1 MTEERDGGNIA
12 LHIRRQIFEI
22 GLLIE
27 NSISRL
33 TLVPPFRSEEQR
45 NRCFV
50 FPFLFHPRNDSCLSL
65 VIKGRIRYPI
75 DETIP
80 KEKWQLRL
88 SSRSVFVFGIAP
100 KCGGNSVKSAR
111 SNSRL
116 VLLVSSSSS
125 RLRFISQA
133 SHRFEPAFIALTAV
147 KLAKLCDEYDRGG
160 GNCLV
165 TPSPLPG
172 ILAKNA
178 SLK

>member
-1 MTEERDGGNIA
+1 MKRSQ
-12 LHIRRQIFEI
+12 RRS
-22 GLLIE
+22 G
-27 NSISRL
+27 SCDSRL
-33 TLVPPFRSEEQR
+33 DPFSFSELRQNAAETAL
-45 NRCFV
+45 NR
-50 FPFLFHPRNDSCLSL
+50 
-65 VIKGRIRYPI
+65 
-75 DETIP
+75 
-80 KEKWQLRL
+80 
-88 SSRSVFVFGIAP
+88 
-100 KCGGNSVKSAR
+100 R

-165 TPSPLPG
+165 APPPLPG

>member
-1 MTEERDGGNIA
+1 MTEERNGGNIA

-65 VIKGRIRYPI
+65 VIKGRIRYSI

-88 SSRSVFVFGIAP
+88 LSRSVFVFGIAP

>member
-1 MTEERDGGNIA
+1 MAEGRDGGNIA

-50 FPFLFHPRNDSCLSL
+50 FPFLFHPRNDSCLL

-133 SHRFEPAFIALTAV
+133 FHRFEPAFIALTAV

-165 TPSPLPG
+165 APPPLPG

>member
-165 TPSPLPG
+165 APPPLPG